1 MKQYPTMS
9 GKILR
14 GIDIYAF
21 DKLDGS
27 NIRAEWSKKRGFY
40 KFGSR
45 KRLLGSDQESIVDAQ
60 DIIITKYEKDL
71 TIIFEKEGW
80 DRVICFFEFYGNNSF
95 AGQHENERHD
105 VILLDVNPYKK
116 GIMIPQDF
124 IRTFASTYPID
135 TPKILYH
142 GKANAVF
149 ESAVRESLLSGMTFE
164 GVVCKGPL
172 DKKKKMVT
180 MFKIKSHAWLNKLR
194 DYCGDNEKLFEVMK

>member
-14 GIDIYAF
+14 NIDIYAF

-27 NIRAEWSKKRGFY
+27 NIRAEWNRKRGFY

-71 TIIFEKEGW
+71 AIIFRKEGW
-80 DRVICFFEFYGNNSF
+80 DRVICFFEFYGDNSF

-116 GIMIPQDF
+116 GIMLPQDF
-124 IRTFASTYPID
+124 IRTFSWVH
-135 TPKILYH
+135 TPKVLHY
-142 GKANAVF
+142 GKANASF
-149 ESAVRESLLSGMTFE
+149 ESTVRQGLIQGMTFE

-180 MFKIKSHAWLNKLR
+180 MFKIKSHAWLDKLR
-194 DYCGDNEKLFEVMK
+194 GYCGDNEKLFEEMK

>member
-14 GIDIYAF
+14 DINIYAF

-45 KRLLGSDQESIVDAQ
+45 KRLLGSDQEAIVDSQ

-80 DRVICFFEFYGNNSF
+80 DRVICFFEFYGDNSF

-105 VILLDVNPYKK
+105 VMLLDVNPYKK
-116 GIMIPQDF
+116 GIMMPHDF
-124 IRTFASTYPID
+124 IRTFSWVH
-135 TPKILYH
+135 TPKLLYY
-142 GKANAVF
+142 GKANRDF
-149 ESAVRESLLSGMTFE
+149 ESTVRQGLLQGMTFE

-180 MFKIKSHAWLNKLR
+180 MFKIKSRAWLDKLR

>member
-14 GIDIYAF
+14 DIDIYAF

-45 KRLLGSDQESIVDAQ
+45 TRLLASDQESIIDSQ
-60 DIIITKYEKDL
+60 DIIIEKYEESL
-71 TIIFEKEGW
+71 AGIFKAEGW
-80 DRVICFFEFYGNNSF
+80 DRVICFFEFYGKNSF
-95 AGQHENERHD
+95 AGRHENEPHD

-116 GIMIPQDF
+116 GIMLPQDF
-124 IRTFASTYPID
+124 IRTFASTYPVD
-135 TPKILYH
+135 TPKVLYH
-142 GKANAVF
+142 GKANQFF
-149 ESAVRESLLSGMTFE
+149 ESAVRNSLIDGMTFE

>member
-27 NIRAEWSKKRGFY
+27 NIRAEWNRKRGFY

-71 TIIFEKEGW
+71 AIIFKKEGW

-116 GIMIPQDF
+116 GIMLPQDF
-124 IRTFASTYPID
+124 IHTFSWVH
-135 TPKILYH
+135 TPHVLHY
-142 GKANAVF
+142 GKANATF
-149 ESAVRESLLSGMTFE
+149 EASVRQGTLKGMTFE

-180 MFKIKSHAWLNKLR
+180 MFKIKSHAWLDKLR
-194 DYCGDNEKLFEVMK
+194 GYCGDNEKLFEEMK